1 MNDDDDDD
9 EVMTGDCYQEQA
21 AAPGERTAPHLPI
34 LSLTCSEENTV
45 PHGTLLGEEGMGF
58 SGG

>member
-1 MNDDDDDD
+1 VNDDDDDD
-9 EVMTGDCYQEQA
+9 EVMTGDCYQEQ